1 MFQFNF
7 FTKTKGYSMNKKSI
21 LTLIFLG
28 VFALSA
34 YSQEVYKVDVN
45 KSKVIWTGTKVG
57 GRHEGTLKIKSGTVT
72 LKNGYLASA
81 EVVVDMNSIQ
91 CTDLKDKALNDKLVN
106 HLKSADFFEVDKYP
120 EAKFVVTKPDRRLNQ
135 DYMVYGKLT
144 IKDKTSDV
152 KFPATLI
159 FEDNNKNFMTTI
171 SFVFD
176 RTKHDIKY
184 GSEKFFKNLGD
195 KAIYD
200 EVDVLIELHAS
211 K

>member
-1 MFQFNF
+1 ML
-7 FTKTKGYSMNKKSI
+7 NKI
-21 LTLIFLG
+21 LTFAFAIAILASP
-28 VFALSA
+28 VFA
-34 YSQEVYKVDVN
+34 QEVFKVDTK
-45 KSKVIWTGTKVG
+45 KSKVIWTGSKIG
-57 GRHEGTLKIKSGTVT
+57 GRHEGTVKIKSGTVT

-81 EVVVDMNSIQ
+81 EIIVDMNSIE
-91 CTDLKDKALNDKLVN
+91 CTDLKDKNLNQKLVG

-120 EAKFVVTKPDRRLNQ
+120 EAKFVITKPDRRLNQ
-135 DYMVYGKLT
+135 DYMVVGKLT
-144 IKDKTSDV
+144 VKDKTSEV
-152 KFPATLI
+152 KIPTTLV
-159 FEDNNKNFMTTI
+159 FEKDNKSFMTTV

-184 GSEKFFKNLGD
+184 GSEKFFKNIGD